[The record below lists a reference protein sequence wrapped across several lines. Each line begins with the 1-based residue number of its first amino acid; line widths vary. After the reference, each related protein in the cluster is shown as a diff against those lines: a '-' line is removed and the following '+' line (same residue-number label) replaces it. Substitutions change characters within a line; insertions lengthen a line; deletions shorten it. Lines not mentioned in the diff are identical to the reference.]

1 MDGFDWASVG
11 ATIAAFYEA
20 WRVPLRIAGVVVG
33 TLLLRGILLF
43 SIKRV
48 VDRVVSGVKKAQ
60 NVEHTVELTASPL
73 MAVRVVQRTR
83 TIGSVLNNLVTWVL
97 VSIAIVL
104 ILGELNFSVTALIA
118 SAGIVGA
125 ALGFGAQNVV
135 KDMLNGLFIVFEDQL
150 GVGDIVELQSTQ
162 GPVSGV
168 VESVGV
174 RVTQVRDVGGT
185 LWFVRNGEIITV
197 GNKSQGWAR
206 VIIDL
211 PAPYT
216 SDVEEVERV
225 MLDTAQKMSREPAY
239 RRKVLEDPEI
249 WGIESVSAEALVVRL
264 VMKVRSNDQFD
275 LARELRLRLKLALDE
290 LGVALPSLN
299 RVVMDGLTQPAG
311 KSGSRRPAP
320 VPPED
325 SDL

>member
-1 MDGFDWASVG
+1 MNEFDWAGVG
-11 ATIAAFYEA
+11 AAIAAFYEA
-20 WRVPLRIAGVVVG
+20 WRVPVRIAGVVAG

-174 RVTQVRDVGGT
+174 RVTQVRDVNGT

-275 LARELRLRLKLALDE
+275 LARELRLRLKLALDD

-299 RVVMDGLTQPAG
+299 RVVMDGLTQPSG
-311 KSGSRRPAP
+311 KGGSRRPAP